1 MSDTI
6 FVLDRSTVREGKLAE
21 LKRAMKGLAAFV
33 DENEPRPF
41 SYNVYFDDGETVMT
55 VLQVH
60 PDADSMEQH
69 VRIAAREFPQ
79 FGELVDLRTM
89 EVFGEPTEPLLELN
103 RRKAEMLGN
112 ATVVVHRRHAG
123 SFATADRCGGA
134 GRTQPG
140 RSARS

>member
-6 FVLDRSTVREGKLAE
+6 VVLDRSTVREGKLAE
-21 LKRAMKGLAAFV
+21 LKRAMKELASFV

-41 SYNVYFDDGETVMT
+41 SYNVYFDHGETEMT

-60 PDADSMEQH
+60 PDAASMEQH
-69 VRIAAREFPQ
+69 MRIAAREFPQ
-79 FGELVDLRTM
+79 FADLVDLRMM
-89 EVFGEPTEPLLELN
+89 EVFGEPTESLLELL

-123 SFATADRCGGA
+123 FVRYG
-134 GRTQPG
+134 
-140 RSARS
+140 